1 MVWIKTTMTRNQYSL
16 AKGLISIGFTW
27 MYLTGIFKREEKNH
41 ASRPPRPQNDSD
53 TVFVTG

>member
-1 MVWIKTTMTRNQYSL
+1 MALRFTIRISQYSL
-16 AKGLISIGFTW
+16 KKGLISIGFTW